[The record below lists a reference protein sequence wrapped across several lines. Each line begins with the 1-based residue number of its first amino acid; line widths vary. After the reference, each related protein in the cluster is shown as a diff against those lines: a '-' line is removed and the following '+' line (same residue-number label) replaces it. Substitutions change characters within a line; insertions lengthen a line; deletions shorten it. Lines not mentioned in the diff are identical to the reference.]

1 MSMHENTLCKAAFND
16 IFLDPNGYV
25 QPCCFINENSNRLNI
40 KDVDNL
46 NDWFF
51 NNKEITSLRENL
63 STNIKDNRCNICWKA
78 EAEKKWTLRT
88 SQEYNLQPP
97 KAKLLHITGGRLCN
111 LACRMCGPSLSSKI
125 QTENRSWQ
133 DIKGLDHNYNW
144 IDDTSNVAKIVELV
158 NSHGIE
164 QMQLQGGEP
173 QLMKG
178 FVDIITQIDSKK
190 RSQIGLQV
198 TTNASIFNEKFWAQ
212 AVKFQR
218 VTAGISIDAT
228 GSRYDVIRYHGDWGT
243 TEKNCIKI
251 LDYLWTNRI
260 DPGPNPA
267 LNLNI
272 VLQLA
277 NVDQCNAMN
286 SFYEGLQKRFPGLAF
301 QYCLAHIND
310 LDAPNSAWDIKNL
323 PLEIL
328 NSLPDIKTET
338 QLAKQWREGINYAI
352 ENNGYNKNY
361 KQQVLTRE
369 QHFLNVHGKNLW
381 TERPDW
387 FEIYN
392 GSYNG

>member
-1 MSMHENTLCKAAFND
+1 MSMHDNTLCKAAFND
-16 IFLDPNGYV
+16 IYIDTSGDLV
-25 QPCCFINENSNRLNI
+25 PCCYIKRNSDNLKV

-46 NDWFF
+46 NNWFY
-51 NNKEITSLRENL
+51 NNEELVSLRENL
-63 STNIKDNRCNICWKA
+63 STNIKDKRCSHCWKA

-111 LACRMCGPSLSSKI
+111 LACRMCGPGLSSKI
-125 QTENRSWQ
+125 QTENRPWQ
-133 DIKGLDHNYNW
+133 NVKGLDHNYNW
-144 IDDTSNVAKIVELV
+144 IDDQDNVAKIIELI
-158 NSHGIE
+158 NNQDIG

-198 TTNASIFNEKFWAQ
+198 TTNASVFNEKFWEQ
-212 AVKFQR
+212 AIKFQR

-228 GSRYDVIRYHGDWGT
+228 GPRYDVIRYHGDWKT

-277 NVDQCNAMN
+277 NVDQCDEMN
-286 SFYEGLQKRFPGLAF
+286 SFYEGLQKRFPGIACNYTLV
-301 QYCLAHIND
+301 HIND
-310 LDAPNSAWDIKNL
+310 IDASNRAWDIKNL

-328 NSLPDIKTET
+328 NSLTNIKAET
-338 QLAKQWREGINYAI
+338 QLAKHWREGIDYAI

-361 KQQVLTRE
+361 SQQVLTRE
-369 QHFLNVHGKNLW
+369 EHFLNVHGKNLW
-381 TERPDW
+381 TDKPDW
-387 FEIYN
+387 FEIYDR
-392 GSYNG
+392 

>member
-1 MSMHENTLCKAAFND
+1 
-16 IFLDPNGYV
+16 
-25 QPCCFINENSNRLNI
+25 
-40 KDVDNL
+40 VDNL

>member
-1 MSMHENTLCKAAFND
+1 MSMHENTLCKAAFGD
-16 IFLDPNGYV
+16 ILLDENSKV
-25 QPCCFINENSNRLNI
+25 LPCCFIKRNSNNLKI

-51 NNKEITSLRENL
+51 NNKELVSLRENL
-63 STNIKDNRCNICWKA
+63 STNIKDNKCNVCWKA

-88 SQEYNLQPP
+88 SQEYKLQPP
-97 KAKLLHITGGRLCN
+97 KAKLLHIIGGRLCN

-133 DIKGLDHNYNW
+133 NVKGQDHNYNW
-144 IDDTSNVAKIVELV
+144 IDDENNVAKIVELI
-158 NSHGIE
+158 NNQDIE

-178 FVDIITQIDSKK
+178 FVNIITQIDSKK

-198 TTNASIFNEKFWAQ
+198 TTNASIFNEKFWEQ

-218 VTAGISIDAT
+218 VIAGISIDAT
-228 GSRYDVIRYHGDWGT
+228 GSRYDVIRYHGDWET

-260 DPGPNPA
+260 DPGPNPL

-277 NVDQCNAMN
+277 NVDQCYAMN
-286 SFYEGLQKRFPGLAF
+286 SFYEDLQKRFPGLAF
-301 QYCLAHIND
+301 QYCLVHIN
-310 LDAPNSAWDIKNL
+310 ASNRAWDIQNL

-328 NSLPDIKTET
+328 NSLLDIKADT
-338 QLAKQWREGINYAI
+338 QLGKQWREGINYAI
-352 ENNGYNKNY
+352 ESNGYNENY
-361 KQQVLTRE
+361 RQQVLTRE
-369 QHFLNVHGKNLW
+369 EHFLNVHGKNLW

-392 GSYNG
+392 R